1 MSETRCNILFGE
13 KSKTEKEYLIVKSVR
28 LLLVLSIYFAGK
40 NFALDSA
47 VVARMEASKQ
57 CINTGKQ
64 SNQLN

>member
-1 MSETRCNILFGE
+1 MSRTHCNIIFGE
-13 KSKTEKEYLIVKSVR
+13 KSKTVKVYLIVKSVR
-28 LLLVLSIYFAGK
+28 LLLVLSVYFTGK

-47 VVARMEASKQ
+47 VVARMEASKR